1 MRKDAFVWYQ
11 KMPSHHLSS
20 VKEPKLYILNLLIQK
35 LLTTTK
41 LIHTFFKGY
50 STGSPQVAKI
60 IRIKI
65 ILDNWKDHLFASSCI
80 FNCLYKHK
88 TQVFLPIFVKN
99 TSLDGKAVML
109 LNKNFI

>member
-50 STGSPQVAKI
+50 STGSWLPSSGQDNPNQNY
-60 IRIKI
+60 IR
-65 ILDNWKDHLFASSCI
+65 
-80 FNCLYKHK
+80 
-88 TQVFLPIFVKN
+88 
-99 TSLDGKAVML
+99 
-109 LNKNFI
+109 